1 MPHDPA
7 RVAETHEW
15 LHKASLDL
23 RGARID
29 LDAEPPLLEDAL
41 FHCQQAV
48 EKILK
53 GLLAWN
59 DVAFR
64 NTHSLEELGAACEA
78 IDPTLQEAVDPAV
91 PLTEFAW
98 AFRSP
103 GDHPAPTTEEASQG
117 LATAMRT
124 VAAVVARLPEEA
136 VPTALRN
143 LFA

>member
-1 MPHDPA
+1 MPHDPV

-15 LHKASLDL
+15 LQRASLDL
-23 RGARID
+23 RGAKID

-48 EKILK
+48 EKTLK
-53 GLLAWN
+53 GFLAWN

-64 NTHSLEELGAACEA
+64 KTHSLEELGAACEA
-78 IDPTLQEAVDPAV
+78 IDPTLQGAVDPAV

-98 AFRSP
+98 AFRYP

-124 VAAVVARLPEEA
+124 VAAVVARLPDEA